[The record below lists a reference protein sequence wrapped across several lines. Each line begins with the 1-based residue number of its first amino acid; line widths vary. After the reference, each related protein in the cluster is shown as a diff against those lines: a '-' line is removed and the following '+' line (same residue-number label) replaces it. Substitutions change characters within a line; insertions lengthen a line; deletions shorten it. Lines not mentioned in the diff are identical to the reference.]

1 METQENKTH
10 ELNIQHQK
18 VEPKEQ
24 TEQLALLET
33 KLMQDASKIL
43 IVSLK
48 NFKKLLYPQNMIGM
62 SWEKSGQEKK
72 IVLGN
77 LKYDCW
83 KGI

>member
-1 METQENKTH
+1 METQESKTH

-24 TEQLALLET
+24 TEQLALLEK

-48 NFKKLLYPQNMIGM
+48 NFKKLL
-62 SWEKSGQEKK
+62 
-72 IVLGN
+72 
-77 LKYDCW
+77 
-83 KGI
+83 